1 MVKLSSFSW
10 SSFVW
15 FLSSW
20 VICPVY
26 LLWSHNWYYL
36 RKLNCLIT
44 ILWSFRITKQIKVF
58 LLLVNW
64 ILLRTRCW
72 GNKQKKKKEGRCF
85 IVCFTN
91 NSVVL
96 MYLDWS
102 VVSSH
107 GRTTY
112 VERVLTYADP
122 KHSNERRNVTT
133 ENDNFLFQAINFY
146 NHFNIKTS

>member
-1 MVKLSSFSW
+1 
-10 SSFVW
+10 
-15 FLSSW
+15 
-20 VICPVY
+20 
-26 LLWSHNWYYL
+26 
-36 RKLNCLIT
+36 
-44 ILWSFRITKQIKVF
+44 
-58 LLLVNW
+58 
-64 ILLRTRCW
+64 
-72 GNKQKKKKEGRCF
+72 
-85 IVCFTN
+85 
-91 NSVVL
+91 